1 MKNNSL
7 NTKYVICVNN
17 DGYEDDLKL
26 RTVYRILPDD
36 SAARSNYIRVI
47 DETGEDYLY
56 PVAYFVNIEV
66 PHAAEQVFA
75 IVA

>member
-7 NTKYVICVNN
+7 NTKYVICISN

-26 RTVYRILPDD
+26 RTVYPIWPDD
-36 SAARSNYIRVI
+36 SAARSNYIRII

-56 PVAYFVNIEV
+56 PAAYFVSIEI
-66 PHAAEQVFA
+66 PHAAERVFSF
-75 IVA
+75 VV